1 MRTAA
6 NRTRLKRVYFVK
18 KQRFLWII
26 LALKGKKVYTHTI
39 EAIMEENMKEI
50 TKKTAVVAMAGIMAA
65 GMLTGCGEKKLD
77 GSKTVATVD
86 GTEIPLGVVSL
97 SVREGQMQTEA
108 MYQSFMGSSDFDIWD
123 TEAEEGKTYG
133 EQIVEDS
140 LKDVEL
146 MYIMKEKA
154 ADYDVEITDDEEK
167 AIEEAASSFMK
178 ANSDE
183 AIADLAV
190 TEDQVKTYLELETYK
205 QKIHAPII
213 ADVDKDVSDE
223 EAQQSSFEYVSV
235 STADLSDDEIK
246 QKKEDAQK
254 ILDGLKADPDGDLNE
269 IAKSVDDSYSS
280 LSGTFD
286 ANDTSKDEDSKDE
299 DSDESSTSSST
310 YPDEVIDVLR
320 TLDDGEVASDIIETD
335 TAYYVVK
342 LDKKD
347 DEEATETKKESII
360 STREQNLYTETTD
373 KWLDDAKI
381 EVEKKVL
388 KTLKVTDNH
397 KYVAPT
403 ATPVPTE
410 EAAEVTETP
419 EADATETPEVTEAAD
434 TTETPE
440 TTEAASATATPEAT
454 AAPSYS
460 TDTSLTVKD
469 GDTVNIDYVGK
480 IDGTAFDGGSTDG
493 KGTDLVIGSGTYI
506 DNFEDQLVGAHPGDK
521 VEVTVTFPD
530 DYGVD
535 DLNGKEAVFDVTVNG
550 IYE

>member
-1 MRTAA
+1 
-6 NRTRLKRVYFVK
+6 
-18 KQRFLWII
+18 
-26 LALKGKKVYTHTI
+26 
-39 EAIMEENMKEI
+39 MKEM

-86 GTEIPLGVVSL
+86 GTKIPLGVVSL

-108 MYQSFMGSSDFDIWD
+108 MYRSYMGGSDFDIWD
-123 TEAEEGKTYG
+123 TEAEKGKTYG
-133 EQIVEDS
+133 EQAVEES

-146 MYIMKEKA
+146 MYIMKAKA
-154 ADYDVEITDDEEK
+154 ADYDVELTDEDEK
-167 AIEEAASSFMK
+167 AIAEAAASFME
-178 ANSDE
+178 ANSE
-183 AIADLAV
+183 ETIADLAV
-190 TEDQVKTYLELETYK
+190 TEDQVKTYLELQTYK
-205 QKIHAPII
+205 QKIHDPII
-213 ADVDKDVSDE
+213 ADVDKNVSDE

-246 QKKEDAQK
+246 EKKEDAQK
-254 ILDGLKADPDGDLNE
+254 ILDGLKADPDGDFSE

-286 ANDTSKDEDSKDE
+286 ANETSEDEDTDDE
-299 DSDESSTSSST
+299 DAEDADDGSSSYSGT
-310 YPDEVIDVLR
+310 YPEEVIDVLR

-360 STREQNLYTETTD
+360 STREQTLYTDTTE
-373 KWLDDAKI
+373 KWLDDADIK
-381 EVEKKVL
+381 EEKKVL

-403 ATPVPTE
+403 ATPAPTE
-410 EAAEVTETP
+410 EAAETEEVTETP

-434 TTETPE
+434 TTT
-440 TTEAASATATPEAT
+440 TPEAT
-454 AAPSYS
+454 EAPSYS

-480 IDGTAFDGGSTDG
+480 IDGTAFDGGSTNG
-493 KGTDLVIGSGTYI
+493 QGTDLEIGSGSYI
-506 DNFEDQLVGAHPGDK
+506 DDFEDQLVGAHPGDE
-521 VEVTVTFPD
+521 VEVTVTLILPEKKQ
-530 DYGVD
+530 Y
-535 DLNGKEAVFDVTVNG
+535 LMLL
-550 IYE
+550 

>member
-1 MRTAA
+1 
-6 NRTRLKRVYFVK
+6 
-18 KQRFLWII
+18 
-26 LALKGKKVYTHTI
+26 
-39 EAIMEENMKEI
+39 MKEM

-86 GTEIPLGVVSL
+86 GTKIPLGVVSL

-108 MYQSFMGSSDFDIWD
+108 MYRSYMGGSDFDIWD
-123 TEAEEGKTYG
+123 TEAEKGKTYG
-133 EQIVEDS
+133 EQAVEES

-146 MYIMKEKA
+146 MYIMKAKA
-154 ADYDVEITDDEEK
+154 ADYDVELTDEDEK
-167 AIEEAASSFMK
+167 AIAEAAASFME
-178 ANSDE
+178 ANSE
-183 AIADLAV
+183 ETIADLAV
-190 TEDQVKTYLELETYK
+190 TEDQVKAYLELQTYK
-205 QKIHAPII
+205 QKIHDPII
-213 ADVDKDVSDE
+213 ADVDKNVSDE

-246 QKKEDAQK
+246 EKKEDAQK
-254 ILDGLKADPDGDLNE
+254 ILDGLKADPDGDFSE

-286 ANDTSKDEDSKDE
+286 ANETSEDEDTDDEDADEDS
-299 DSDESSTSSST
+299 SSYSGT
-310 YPDEVIDVLR
+310 YPEEVIDVLR

-360 STREQNLYTETTD
+360 STREQTLYTDTTE
-373 KWLDDAKI
+373 KWLDDADIK
-381 EVEKKVL
+381 EEKKVL

-403 ATPVPTE
+403 ATPAPTE
-410 EAAEVTETP
+410 EAAETEEVTETP

-434 TTETPE
+434 TTT
-440 TTEAASATATPEAT
+440 TPEAT
-454 AAPSYS
+454 EAPSYS

-480 IDGTAFDGGSTDG
+480 IDGTAFDNGSTNG
-493 KGTDLVIGSGTYI
+493 QGTDLVIGSGSYI
-506 DNFEDQLVGAHPGDK
+506 DDFEDQLVGAHPGDE
-521 VEVTVTFPD
+521 VEVTVTFPNNYD
-530 DYGVD
+530 PA
-535 DLNGKEAVFDVTVNG
+535 DLAGKEAVFDVTVNG

>member
-1 MRTAA
+1 
-6 NRTRLKRVYFVK
+6 
-18 KQRFLWII
+18 
-26 LALKGKKVYTHTI
+26 
-39 EAIMEENMKEI
+39 MKEM

-86 GTEIPLGVVSL
+86 GTKIPLGVVSL

-108 MYQSFMGSSDFDIWD
+108 MYRSYMGGSDFDIWD
-123 TEAEEGKTYG
+123 TEAEKGKTYG
-133 EQIVEDS
+133 EQAVEES

-146 MYIMKEKA
+146 MYIMKAKA
-154 ADYDVEITDDEEK
+154 ADYDVELTDEDEK
-167 AIEEAASSFMK
+167 AIAEAAASFME
-178 ANSDE
+178 ANSE
-183 AIADLAV
+183 ETIADLAV
-190 TEDQVKTYLELETYK
+190 TEDQVKTYLELQTYK
-205 QKIHAPII
+205 QKIHDPII
-213 ADVDKDVSDE
+213 ADVDKNVSDE

-246 QKKEDAQK
+246 EKKEDAQK
-254 ILDGLKADPDGDLNE
+254 ILDGLKADPDGDFSE

-286 ANDTSKDEDSKDE
+286 ANETSEDEDTDDEDADEDS
-299 DSDESSTSSST
+299 SSYSGT
-310 YPDEVIDVLR
+310 YPEEVIDVLR

-360 STREQNLYTETTD
+360 STREQTLYTDTTE
-373 KWLDDAKI
+373 KWLDDADIK
-381 EVEKKVL
+381 EKKKVL

-403 ATPVPTE
+403 ATPAPTE
-410 EAAEVTETP
+410 EAAETEEVTETP

-434 TTETPE
+434 TTT
-440 TTEAASATATPEAT
+440 TPEAT
-454 AAPSYS
+454 EAPSYS

-480 IDGTAFDGGSTDG
+480 IDGTAFDGGSTNG
-493 KGTDLVIGSGTYI
+493 QGTDLEIGSGSYI
-506 DNFEDQLVGAHPGDK
+506 DDFEDQLVGAHPGDE

-530 DYGVD
+530 DYGAA
-535 DLNGKEAVFDVTVNG
+535 DLAGKEAVFDVTVNG

>member
-1 MRTAA
+1 
-6 NRTRLKRVYFVK
+6 
-18 KQRFLWII
+18 
-26 LALKGKKVYTHTI
+26 
-39 EAIMEENMKEI
+39 MKEM

-97 SVREGQMQTEA
+97 SVRDGQMQTEA
-108 MYQSFMGSSDFDIWD
+108 MYRSYMGGSDFDIWD
-123 TEAEEGKTYG
+123 TEAEKGKTYG
-133 EQIVEDS
+133 EQLVEQA
-140 LKDVEL
+140 LEDVEL

-154 ADYDVEITDDEEK
+154 ADYDVELTDDDEK
-167 AIEEAASSFMK
+167 AIEEAAASFME

-190 TEDQVKTYLELETYK
+190 TEDQVKTFLELETYK
-205 QKIHAPII
+205 QRIHDPII

-246 QKKEDAQK
+246 EKKEDAQK
-254 ILDGLKADPDGDLNE
+254 ILDGLKADPDGDFSE

-286 ANDTSKDEDSKDE
+286 ANETSEDEDTDDEDADEDS
-299 DSDESSTSSST
+299 SSYSGT
-310 YPDEVIDVLR
+310 YPEEVIDVLR

-360 STREQNLYTETTD
+360 STREQTLYTDTTE
-373 KWLDDAKI
+373 KWLDDADIK
-381 EVEKKVL
+381 EEKKVL

-403 ATPVPTE
+403 ATPAPTE
-410 EAAEVTETP
+410 EAAETE
-419 EADATETPEVTEAAD
+419 EVTETPEVTEAAD
-434 TTETPE
+434 TTT
-440 TTEAASATATPEAT
+440 TPEAT
-454 AAPSYS
+454 EAPSYS

-480 IDGTAFDGGSTDG
+480 IDGTAFDGGSTNG
-493 KGTDLVIGSGTYI
+493 QGTDLEIGSGSYI
-506 DNFEDQLVGAHPGDK
+506 DDFEDQLVGAHPGDE

-530 DYGVD
+530 NYDAA
-535 DLNGKEAVFDVTVNG
+535 DLAGKEAVFDVTVNG

>member
-1 MRTAA
+1 
-6 NRTRLKRVYFVK
+6 
-18 KQRFLWII
+18 
-26 LALKGKKVYTHTI
+26 
-39 EAIMEENMKEI
+39 MKEM

-86 GTEIPLGVVSL
+86 GTKIPLGVVSL

-108 MYQSFMGSSDFDIWD
+108 MYRSYMGGSDFDIWD
-123 TEAEEGKTYG
+123 TEAEKGKTYG
-133 EQIVEDS
+133 EQAVEES

-146 MYIMKEKA
+146 MYIMKAKA
-154 ADYDVEITDDEEK
+154 ADYDVELTDEDEK
-167 AIEEAASSFMK
+167 AIAEAAASFME
-178 ANSDE
+178 ANSE
-183 AIADLAV
+183 ETIADLAV
-190 TEDQVKTYLELETYK
+190 TEDQVKTYLELQTYK
-205 QKIHAPII
+205 QKIHDPII
-213 ADVDKDVSDE
+213 ADVDKNVSDE

-246 QKKEDAQK
+246 EKKEDAQK
-254 ILDGLKADPDGDLNE
+254 ILDGLKADPDGDFSE

-286 ANDTSKDEDSKDE
+286 ANETSEDEDTDDE
-299 DSDESSTSSST
+299 DAEDADDGSSSYSGT
-310 YPDEVIDVLR
+310 YPEEVIDVLR

-360 STREQNLYTETTD
+360 STREQTLYTDTTE
-373 KWLDDAKI
+373 KWLDDADIK
-381 EVEKKVL
+381 EEKKVL

-403 ATPVPTE
+403 ATPAPTE
-410 EAAEVTETP
+410 EAAETEEVTETP

-434 TTETPE
+434 TTT
-440 TTEAASATATPEAT
+440 TPEAT
-454 AAPSYS
+454 EAPSYS

-480 IDGTAFDGGSTDG
+480 IDGTAFDGESTNG
-493 KGTDLVIGSGTYI
+493 QGTDLEIGSGSYI
-506 DNFEDQLVGAHPGDK
+506 DDFEDQLVGAHPGDE

-530 DYGVD
+530 DYGAA
-535 DLNGKEAVFDVTVNG
+535 DLAGKEAVFDVTVNG

>member
-1 MRTAA
+1 
-6 NRTRLKRVYFVK
+6 
-18 KQRFLWII
+18 
-26 LALKGKKVYTHTI
+26 
-39 EAIMEENMKEI
+39 MKEM

-86 GTEIPLGVVSL
+86 ETKIPLGVVSL

-108 MYQSFMGSSDFDIWD
+108 MYRSYMGGSDFDIWD
-123 TEAEEGKTYG
+123 TEAEKGKTYG
-133 EQIVEDS
+133 EQAVEES

-146 MYIMKEKA
+146 MYIMKAKA
-154 ADYDVEITDDEEK
+154 ADYDVELTDEDEK
-167 AIEEAASSFMK
+167 AIAEAAASFME
-178 ANSDE
+178 ANSE
-183 AIADLAV
+183 ETIADLAV
-190 TEDQVKTYLELETYK
+190 TEDQVKTYLELQTYK
-205 QKIHAPII
+205 QKIHDPIV
-213 ADVDKDVSDE
+213 ADVDKNVSDE

-246 QKKEDAQK
+246 EKKEDAQK
-254 ILDGLKADPDGDLNE
+254 ILDGLKADPDGDFSE

-286 ANDTSKDEDSKDE
+286 ANETSEDEDTDDE
-299 DSDESSTSSST
+299 DADDGSSSYSGT
-310 YPDEVIDVLR
+310 YPEEVIDVLR

-360 STREQNLYTETTD
+360 STREQTLYTDTTE
-373 KWLDDAKI
+373 KWLDDADIK
-381 EVEKKVL
+381 EEKKVL

-403 ATPVPTE
+403 ATPAPTE
-410 EAAEVTETP
+410 EAAETEEVTETP

-434 TTETPE
+434 TTT
-440 TTEAASATATPEAT
+440 TPEAT
-454 AAPSYS
+454 EAPSYS

-480 IDGTAFDGGSTDG
+480 IDGTAFDGGSTNG
-493 KGTDLVIGSGTYI
+493 QGTDLEIGSGSYI
-506 DNFEDQLVGAHPGDK
+506 DDFEDQLVGAHPGDE

-530 DYGVD
+530 DYGAA
-535 DLNGKEAVFDVTVNG
+535 DLAGKEAVFDVTVNG

>member
-1 MRTAA
+1 
-6 NRTRLKRVYFVK
+6 
-18 KQRFLWII
+18 
-26 LALKGKKVYTHTI
+26 
-39 EAIMEENMKEI
+39 MKEM

-86 GTEIPLGVVSL
+86 GTKIPLGVVSL

-108 MYQSFMGSSDFDIWD
+108 MYRSYMGGSDFDIWD
-123 TEAEEGKTYG
+123 TEAEKGKTYG
-133 EQIVEDS
+133 EQAVEES

-146 MYIMKEKA
+146 MYIMKAKA
-154 ADYDVEITDDEEK
+154 ADYDVELTDEDEK
-167 AIEEAASSFMK
+167 AIAEAAASFME
-178 ANSDE
+178 ANSE
-183 AIADLAV
+183 ETIADLAV
-190 TEDQVKTYLELETYK
+190 TEDQVKTYLELQTYK
-205 QKIHAPII
+205 QKIHNPII
-213 ADVDKDVSDE
+213 ADVDKNVSDE

-246 QKKEDAQK
+246 EKKEDAQK
-254 ILDGLKADPDGDLNE
+254 ILDGLKADPDGDFSE

-286 ANDTSKDEDSKDE
+286 ANETSEDEDTDDEDADEDS
-299 DSDESSTSSST
+299 SSYSGT
-310 YPDEVIDVLR
+310 YPEEVIDVLR

-360 STREQNLYTETTD
+360 STREQTLYTDTTE
-373 KWLDDAKI
+373 KWLDDADIK
-381 EVEKKVL
+381 EEKKVL

-403 ATPVPTE
+403 ATPE
-410 EAAEVTETP
+410 
-419 EADATETPEVTEAAD
+419 
-434 TTETPE
+434 
-440 TTEAASATATPEAT
+440 
-454 AAPSYS
+454 APSYS

-480 IDGTAFDGGSTDG
+480 IDGTAFDGGSTNG
-493 KGTDLVIGSGTYI
+493 QGTDLVIGSGSYI
-506 DNFEDQLVGAHPGDK
+506 DDFEDQLVGAHPGDE

-530 DYGVD
+530 DYSAA
-535 DLNGKEAVFDVTVNG
+535 DLAGKEAVFDVTVNG

>member
-1 MRTAA
+1 
-6 NRTRLKRVYFVK
+6 
-18 KQRFLWII
+18 
-26 LALKGKKVYTHTI
+26 
-39 EAIMEENMKEI
+39 MKEM

-86 GTEIPLGVVSL
+86 ETKIPLGVVSL

-108 MYQSFMGSSDFDIWD
+108 MYRSYMGGSDFDIWD
-123 TEAEEGKTYG
+123 TEAEKGKTYG
-133 EQIVEDS
+133 EQAVEES

-146 MYIMKEKA
+146 MYIMKAKA
-154 ADYDVEITDDEEK
+154 ADYDVELTDEDEK
-167 AIEEAASSFMK
+167 AIAEAAASFME
-178 ANSDE
+178 ANSE
-183 AIADLAV
+183 ETIADLAV
-190 TEDQVKTYLELETYK
+190 TEDQVKTYLELQTYK
-205 QKIHAPII
+205 QKIHDPIV
-213 ADVDKDVSDE
+213 ADVDKNVSDE

-246 QKKEDAQK
+246 EKKEDAQK
-254 ILDGLKADPDGDLNE
+254 ILDGLKADPDGDFSE

-286 ANDTSKDEDSKDE
+286 ANETSEDEDTDDEDADEDS
-299 DSDESSTSSST
+299 SSYSGT
-310 YPDEVIDVLR
+310 YPEEVIDVLR

-342 LDKKD
+342 LNKKD

-360 STREQNLYTETTD
+360 STREQTLYTDTTE
-373 KWLDDAKI
+373 KWLDDADIK
-381 EVEKKVL
+381 EEKKVL

-403 ATPVPTE
+403 ATPAPTE
-410 EAAEVTETP
+410 EAAETEEVTETP

-434 TTETPE
+434 TTT
-440 TTEAASATATPEAT
+440 TPEAT
-454 AAPSYS
+454 EAPSYS

-480 IDGTAFDGGSTDG
+480 IDGTAFDGGSTNG
-493 KGTDLVIGSGTYI
+493 QGTDLEIGSGSYI
-506 DNFEDQLVGAHPGDK
+506 DDFEDQLVGAHPGDE

-530 DYGVD
+530 DYGAA
-535 DLNGKEAVFDVTVNG
+535 DLAGKEAVFDVTVNG

>member
-1 MRTAA
+1 
-6 NRTRLKRVYFVK
+6 
-18 KQRFLWII
+18 
-26 LALKGKKVYTHTI
+26 
-39 EAIMEENMKEI
+39 MKEM

-86 GTEIPLGVVSL
+86 GTKIPLGVVSL

-108 MYQSFMGSSDFDIWD
+108 MYRSYMGGSDFDIWD
-123 TEAEEGKTYG
+123 TEAEKGKTYG
-133 EQIVEDS
+133 EQAVEES

-146 MYIMKEKA
+146 MYIMKAKA
-154 ADYDVEITDDEEK
+154 ADYDVELTDEDEK
-167 AIEEAASSFMK
+167 AIAEAAASFME
-178 ANSDE
+178 ANSE
-183 AIADLAV
+183 ETIADLAV
-190 TEDQVKTYLELETYK
+190 TEDQVKTYLELQTYK
-205 QKIHAPII
+205 QKIHDPIV
-213 ADVDKDVSDE
+213 ADVDKNVSDE

-246 QKKEDAQK
+246 EKKEDAQK
-254 ILDGLKADPDGDLNE
+254 ILDGLKADPDGDFSE

-286 ANDTSKDEDSKDE
+286 ANETSEDEDTDDE
-299 DSDESSTSSST
+299 DADDGSSSYSGT
-310 YPDEVIDVLR
+310 YPEEVIDVLR

-342 LDKKD
+342 LSKKD

-360 STREQNLYTETTD
+360 STREQTLYTDTTE
-373 KWLDDAKI
+373 KWLDDADIK
-381 EVEKKVL
+381 EKKKVL
-388 KTLKVTDNH
+388 KILKVTDNH

-403 ATPVPTE
+403 ATPAPTE
-410 EAAEVTETP
+410 EAAETEEVTETP

-434 TTETPE
+434 TTT
-440 TTEAASATATPEAT
+440 TPEAT
-454 AAPSYS
+454 EAPSYS

-480 IDGTAFDGGSTDG
+480 IDGTAFDGGSTNG
-493 KGTDLVIGSGTYI
+493 QGTDLEIGSGSYI
-506 DNFEDQLVGAHPGDK
+506 DDFEDQLVGAHPGDE

-530 DYGVD
+530 DYGAAD
-535 DLNGKEAVFDVTVNG
+535 RAGKEAVFDVTVNG

>member
-1 MRTAA
+1 
-6 NRTRLKRVYFVK
+6 
-18 KQRFLWII
+18 
-26 LALKGKKVYTHTI
+26 
-39 EAIMEENMKEI
+39 MKEM

-86 GTEIPLGVVSL
+86 GTKIPLGVVSL
-97 SVREGQMQTEA
+97 SVREGQMQAEA
-108 MYQSFMGSSDFDIWD
+108 MYRSYMGGSDFDIWD
-123 TEAEEGKTYG
+123 TEAEKGKTYG
-133 EQIVEDS
+133 EQAVEQS

-146 MYIMKEKA
+146 MYIMKAKA
-154 ADYDVEITDDEEK
+154 ADYDVELTDEDEK
-167 AIEEAASSFMK
+167 AIAEAAASFME
-178 ANSDE
+178 ANSE
-183 AIADLAV
+183 ETIADLAV
-190 TEDQVKTYLELETYK
+190 TEDQVKTYLELQTYK
-205 QKIHAPII
+205 QKIHDPII
-213 ADVDKDVSDE
+213 ADVDKNVSDE

-246 QKKEDAQK
+246 EKKEDAQK
-254 ILDGLKADPDGDLNE
+254 ILDGLKADPDGDFSE

-286 ANDTSKDEDSKDE
+286 ANETSEDENTDDEDAD
-299 DSDESSTSSST
+299 DGSSSYSGT
-310 YPDEVIDVLR
+310 YPEEVIDVLR

-360 STREQNLYTETTD
+360 STREQTRYTDTTE
-373 KWLDDAKI
+373 KWLDDADIK
-381 EVEKKVL
+381 EKKKVL

-403 ATPVPTE
+403 ATPAPTE
-410 EAAEVTETP
+410 EAAETEEVTETP

-434 TTETPE
+434 TTT
-440 TTEAASATATPEAT
+440 TPEAT
-454 AAPSYS
+454 EAPSYS

-480 IDGTAFDGGSTDG
+480 IDGTAFDGGSTNG
-493 KGTDLVIGSGTYI
+493 QGTDLEIGSGSYI
-506 DNFEDQLVGAHPGDK
+506 DDFEDQLVGAHPGDE

-530 DYGVD
+530 NYDAA
-535 DLNGKEAVFDVTVNG
+535 DLAGKEAVFDVTVNG

>member
-1 MRTAA
+1 
-6 NRTRLKRVYFVK
+6 
-18 KQRFLWII
+18 
-26 LALKGKKVYTHTI
+26 
-39 EAIMEENMKEI
+39 MKEM

-86 GTEIPLGVVSL
+86 GTKIPLGVVSL

-108 MYQSFMGSSDFDIWD
+108 MYRSYMGGSDFDIWD
-123 TEAEEGKTYG
+123 TEAEKGKTYG
-133 EQIVEDS
+133 EQAVEES

-146 MYIMKEKA
+146 MYIMKAKA
-154 ADYDVEITDDEEK
+154 ADYDVELTDEDEK
-167 AIEEAASSFMK
+167 AIAEVAASFME
-178 ANSDE
+178 ANSE
-183 AIADLAV
+183 ETIADLAV
-190 TEDQVKTYLELETYK
+190 TEDQVKTYLELQTYK
-205 QKIHAPII
+205 QKIHDPII
-213 ADVDKDVSDE
+213 ADVDKNVSDE

-246 QKKEDAQK
+246 EKKEDAQK
-254 ILDGLKADPDGDLNE
+254 ILDGLKADPDGDFSE

-286 ANDTSKDEDSKDE
+286 ANETSEDEDTDDEDADEDS
-299 DSDESSTSSST
+299 SSYSGT
-310 YPDEVIDVLR
+310 YPEEVIDILR

-342 LDKKD
+342 LNKKD

-360 STREQNLYTETTD
+360 STREQTLYTDTTE
-373 KWLDDAKI
+373 KWLDDADIK
-381 EVEKKVL
+381 EKKKVL

-403 ATPVPTE
+403 ATPAPTE
-410 EAAEVTETP
+410 EAAETEEVTETP

-434 TTETPE
+434 TTT
-440 TTEAASATATPEAT
+440 TPEAT
-454 AAPSYS
+454 EAPSYS

-480 IDGTAFDGGSTDG
+480 IDGTAFDGGSTNG
-493 KGTDLVIGSGTYI
+493 QGTDLEIGSGSYI
-506 DNFEDQLVGAHPGDK
+506 DDFEDQLVGAHPGDE
-521 VEVTVTFPD
+521 VEVTVTFP
-530 DYGVD
+530 G
-535 DLNGKEAVFDVTVNG
+535 
-550 IYE
+550 

>member
-1 MRTAA
+1 
-6 NRTRLKRVYFVK
+6 
-18 KQRFLWII
+18 
-26 LALKGKKVYTHTI
+26 
-39 EAIMEENMKEI
+39 MKEM

-86 GTEIPLGVVSL
+86 GTKIPLGVVSL

-108 MYQSFMGSSDFDIWD
+108 MYRSYMGGSDFDIWD
-123 TEAEEGKTYG
+123 TEAEKGKTYG
-133 EQIVEDS
+133 EQAVEES

-146 MYIMKEKA
+146 MYIMKAKA
-154 ADYDVEITDDEEK
+154 ADYDVELTDEDEK
-167 AIEEAASSFMK
+167 AIAEAATSFME
-178 ANSDE
+178 ANSE
-183 AIADLAV
+183 ETIADLAV
-190 TEDQVKTYLELETYK
+190 TEDQVKTYLELQTYK
-205 QKIHAPII
+205 QKIHDPII
-213 ADVDKDVSDE
+213 ADVDKNVSDE

-246 QKKEDAQK
+246 EKKEDAQK
-254 ILDGLKADPDGDLNE
+254 ILDGLKADPDGDFSE

-286 ANDTSKDEDSKDE
+286 ANETSEDEDTDDEDADEDS
-299 DSDESSTSSST
+299 SSYSGT
-310 YPDEVIDVLR
+310 YPEEVIDVLR

-360 STREQNLYTETTD
+360 STREQTLYTDTTE
-373 KWLDDAKI
+373 KWLDDADIK
-381 EVEKKVL
+381 EEKKVL

-403 ATPVPTE
+403 ATPAPTE
-410 EAAEVTETP
+410 EAAETEEVTETP

-434 TTETPE
+434 TTT
-440 TTEAASATATPEAT
+440 TPEAT
-454 AAPSYS
+454 EAPSYS

-480 IDGTAFDGGSTDG
+480 IDGTAFDGGSTNG
-493 KGTDLVIGSGTYI
+493 QGTDLVIGSGSYI
-506 DNFEDQLVGAHPGDK
+506 DDFEDQLVGAHPGDE

-530 DYGVD
+530 DYSAA
-535 DLNGKEAVFDVTVNG
+535 DLAGKEAVFDVTVNG

>member
-1 MRTAA
+1 
-6 NRTRLKRVYFVK
+6 
-18 KQRFLWII
+18 
-26 LALKGKKVYTHTI
+26 
-39 EAIMEENMKEI
+39 MKEM

-77 GSKTVATVD
+77 GSKTVAIVD
-86 GTEIPLGVVSL
+86 GTKIPLGVVSL

-108 MYQSFMGSSDFDIWD
+108 MYRSYMGGSDFDIWD
-123 TEAEEGKTYG
+123 TEAEKGKTYG
-133 EQIVEDS
+133 EQAVEES

-146 MYIMKEKA
+146 MYIMKAKA
-154 ADYDVEITDDEEK
+154 TDYDVELTDEDEK
-167 AIEEAASSFMK
+167 AIAEAAASFME
-178 ANSDE
+178 ANSE
-183 AIADLAV
+183 ETIADLAV
-190 TEDQVKTYLELETYK
+190 TEDQVKTYLELQTYK
-205 QKIHAPII
+205 QKIHDPII
-213 ADVDKDVSDE
+213 ADVDKNVSDE

-246 QKKEDAQK
+246 EKKEDAQK
-254 ILDGLKADPDGDLNE
+254 ILDGLKADPDGDFSE

-286 ANDTSKDEDSKDE
+286 ANETSEDEDTDDEDADEDS
-299 DSDESSTSSST
+299 SSYSGT
-310 YPDEVIDVLR
+310 YPEEVIDVLR

-360 STREQNLYTETTD
+360 STREQTLYTDTTE
-373 KWLDDAKI
+373 KWLDDADIK
-381 EVEKKVL
+381 EEKKVL

-403 ATPVPTE
+403 ATPAPTE
-410 EAAEVTETP
+410 EAAETEEVTETP

-434 TTETPE
+434 TTT
-440 TTEAASATATPEAT
+440 TPEAT
-454 AAPSYS
+454 EAPSYS

-480 IDGTAFDGGSTDG
+480 IDGTAFDGGSTNG
-493 KGTDLVIGSGTYI
+493 QGTDLVIGSGSYI
-506 DNFEDQLVGAHPGDK
+506 DDFEDQLVGAHPGDE

-530 DYGVD
+530 DYSAA
-535 DLNGKEAVFDVTVNG
+535 DLAGKEAVFDVTVNG

>member
-1 MRTAA
+1 
-6 NRTRLKRVYFVK
+6 
-18 KQRFLWII
+18 
-26 LALKGKKVYTHTI
+26 
-39 EAIMEENMKEI
+39 MKEM

-86 GTEIPLGVVSL
+86 GTKIPLGVVSL

-108 MYQSFMGSSDFDIWD
+108 MYRSYMGGSDFDIWD
-123 TEAEEGKTYG
+123 TEAEKGKTYG
-133 EQIVEDS
+133 EQAVEES

-146 MYIMKEKA
+146 MYIMKAKA
-154 ADYDVEITDDEEK
+154 ADYDVELTDEDEK
-167 AIEEAASSFMK
+167 AIAEAAASFME
-178 ANSDE
+178 ANSE
-183 AIADLAV
+183 ETIADLAV
-190 TEDQVKTYLELETYK
+190 TEDQVKTYLELQTYK
-205 QKIHAPII
+205 QKIHDPII
-213 ADVDKDVSDE
+213 ADVDKNVSDE

-246 QKKEDAQK
+246 EKKEDAQK
-254 ILDGLKADPDGDLNE
+254 ILDGLKADPDGDFSE

-286 ANDTSKDEDSKDE
+286 ANETSEDEDTDDEDADEDS
-299 DSDESSTSSST
+299 SSYSGT
-310 YPDEVIDVLR
+310 YPEEVIDVLR

-360 STREQNLYTETTD
+360 STREQTLYTDTTE
-373 KWLDDAKI
+373 KWLDDADIK
-381 EVEKKVL
+381 EEKKVL

-403 ATPVPTE
+403 ATPAPTE
-410 EAAEVTETP
+410 EAAETEEVTETP

-434 TTETPE
+434 TTT
-440 TTEAASATATPEAT
+440 TPEAT
-454 AAPSYS
+454 EAPSYS

-480 IDGTAFDGGSTDG
+480 IDGTAFDGGSTNG
-493 KGTDLVIGSGTYI
+493 QGTDLEIGSGSYI
-506 DNFEDQLVGAHPGDK
+506 DDFEDQLVGAHPGDE

-530 DYGVD
+530 DYGAA
-535 DLNGKEAVFDVTVNG
+535 DLAGKEAVFDVTVNG